1 MKTVRE
7 DKVEKADE
15 KMIME
20 NGSRRRGAIKESR
33 KRQRAPKG
41 EAKNKNGKKGIL
53 D

>member
-20 NGSRRRGAIKESR
+20 NVDTETRCNRAVKQKETAELEREER
-33 KRQRAPKG
+33 K
-41 EAKNKNGKKGIL
+41 KK
-53 D
+53 